1 MDCLT
6 RSVSSLH
13 NIITRY
19 FRSMFVLL
27 LLCVQCVMQTV
38 TAWSGRLLTSYGHP
52 IKRKFSRDRS
62 IAYISTGI
70 TEKIRHESQVEM
82 GKISDLF
89 SLRQSQTRLIKTSK
103 EFTSYLKA
111 NNIQNFLFDCDGVL
125 YRGTDSMPGATQTI
139 QTLLDNEKRVF
150 FVTNNAA
157 SSRKELKDKLETVL
171 RLPEGTLE
179 EEMMVGS
186 AYVAAEYLRLHLMK
200 KAEPHQKKVHVI
212 GTAGLCK
219 EMQSAGFYVSG
230 GPDPTDTP
238 SGMSRDELAAY
249 AFPEGEVDAVVIGL
263 DNDFNYRKLCVTT
276 VLLQR
281 NPQAL
286 LIATNRDAFDLVGYD
301 SRHLP

>member
-1 MDCLT
+1 MQ
-6 RSVSSLH
+6 SVA
-13 NIITRY
+13 
-19 FRSMFVLL
+19 
-27 LLCVQCVMQTV
+27 
-38 TAWSGRLLTSYGHP
+38 AWSTRISTSRGHP
-52 IKRKFSRDRS
+52 IKRRFCGGCSN
-62 IAYISTGI
+62 AYLSTGV
-70 TEKIRHESQVEM
+70 TETIRHESQVEM

-89 SLRQSQTRLIKTSK
+89 PSRQSQTRLIKTTQ
-103 EFTSYLKA
+103 ELTSYLTA

-125 YRGTDSMPGATQTI
+125 YRGIDPMPGATQTI

-157 SSRKELKDKLETVL
+157 SSRKELKEKLERVL
-171 RLPEGTLE
+171 KLPEATLLE

-186 AYVAAEYLRLHLMK
+186 AYVAAEYLRSHLMK
-200 KAEPHQKKVHVI
+200 KTEPEPRQKRVHVI

-219 EMQSAGFYVSG
+219 ELQSAGFDVTG
-230 GPDPTDTP
+230 GPNPTGTP

-249 AFPEGEVDAVVIGL
+249 AFPEGVVDAVVIGL
-263 DNDFNYRKLCVTT
+263 DNDFNYHKLCVAT

-301 SRHLP
+301 ARHLP